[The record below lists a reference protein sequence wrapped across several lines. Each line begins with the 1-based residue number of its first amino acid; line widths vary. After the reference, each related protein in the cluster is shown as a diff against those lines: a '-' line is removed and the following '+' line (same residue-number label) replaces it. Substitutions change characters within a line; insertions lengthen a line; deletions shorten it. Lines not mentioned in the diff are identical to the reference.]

1 MDENEMEN
9 TDTEAY
15 EEEHEEDVGDE
26 SRRNFMKK
34 GALASGAAALGLA
47 GSSGSAAAQQ
57 RTQVLVFT
65 YDYYPNVTFR
75 VTQGLQASTTVNVL
89 RRPGGGTVPEISQ
102 PDDYNGYVINY
113 RLGAQGQQ
121 SAGIT
126 TLLFTRETLQTDAR
140 YRLAGDAQ
148 VFSSDLNLL
157 STNARRIGGGS

>member
-1 MDENEMEN
+1 
-9 TDTEAY
+9 
-15 EEEHEEDVGDE
+15 
-26 SRRNFMKK
+26 MKK

-57 RTQVLVFT
+57 GRTQVLVFT

-113 RLGAQGQQ
+113 RLGAQGEQ

-157 STNARRIGGGS
+157 STTARRVGGGS